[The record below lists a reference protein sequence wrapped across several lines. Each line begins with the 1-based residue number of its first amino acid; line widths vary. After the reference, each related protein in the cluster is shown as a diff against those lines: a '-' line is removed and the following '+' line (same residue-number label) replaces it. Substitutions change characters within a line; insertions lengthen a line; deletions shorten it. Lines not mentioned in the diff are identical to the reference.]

1 MAEVMRERRLR
12 RQKGRRRL
20 ALTVAGTL
28 LAVAFI
34 FLGTGLYWYEANLQP
49 VAPGS
54 GEEQLITI
62 PPGAHSRRIAEL
74 LHEHG
79 LIKDPLVFRML
90 VRFQDLDGRLQAGQ
104 YSLGPGLSLQEIV
117 DKLASGDVALYSV
130 TVPEGLTVAQTI
142 ALLAEGGVATREELA
157 AAVAEAAQGWP
168 FLPDGPARL
177 HQPLEGYLFPDT
189 YRLPYDAGAA
199 DMVAMMLRRFEE
211 VFSPAWRE
219 RARELGLTV
228 HEVVTLASI
237 VEREAQVPE
246 ERPVIAAVFHNRLRI
261 GMKLDAD
268 PTVIYAV
275 AWDREATDPYILT
288 RSELRTDSPYNTY
301 VYGGLPPGPIASPG
315 AAAIEAVLYPANVD
329 YLYFVSKFDGTG
341 AHVFARTYQEHLRNV
356 AKYRDGR

>member
-1 MAEVMRERRLR
+1 MAEVMRGRRLR
-12 RQKGRRRL
+12 RRQGRKSL
-20 ALTVAGTL
+20 ALPVAGAL
-28 LAVAFI
+28 LAVAFV
-34 FLGTGLYWYEANLQP
+34 FLGTAWYWYEANLKP

-54 GEEQLITI
+54 QDEQLITI
-62 PPGAHSRRIAEL
+62 PPGAHSRRIAQL

-79 LIKDPLVFRML
+79 LIKHPLVFRMT
-90 VRFQDLDGRLQAGQ
+90 VRFRDLDGRLQAGQ
-104 YSLGPGLSLQEIV
+104 YALGPGLSLEEIV
-117 DKLASGDVALYSV
+117 NKLVAGDVATYAV

-142 ALLAEGGVATREELA
+142 ALLAEAGVAGREELA
-157 AAVAEAAQGWP
+157 AAVAAAVEDWP
-168 FLPDGPARL
+168 FLPAGADGL

-189 YRLPYDAGAA
+189 YRLPYDAGAQ
-199 DMVAMMLRRFEE
+199 DMVTIMLRRFEE

-246 ERPVIAAVFHNRLRI
+246 ERPVIAAVFHNRLGI

-275 AWDREATDPYILT
+275 AWDREAVDPYILT
-288 RSELRTDSPYNTY
+288 RSDLRVDSPYNTY
-301 VYGGLPPGPIASPG
+301 IYGGLPPGPIASPG
-315 AAAIEAVLYPANVD
+315 AAAIEAVLYPADVD
-329 YLYFVSKFDGTG
+329 YFYFVSKFDGTG
-341 AHVFARTYQEHLRNV
+341 AHVFAKTYQEHLRNV